1 MRINKGIESILNR
14 RSCRTYSNKKVKEN
28 VLDQIVKCGSMA
40 PSAMNKQTTSLLV
53 ITNLKMLNKLK
64 RLSITIRGNDCF
76 YGAKTMIVV
85 YGNSQEKFVIQD
97 GSCMME
103 NLMVAASALNVSSCW
118 INQLND
124 LLNTKQGMKIKEEL
138 GLQENDIVVGTCI
151 VGYNSIDKEILAKPR
166 KENHIRYIK

>member
-28 VLDQIVKCGSMA
+28 VLDQIVQCGSMA
-40 PSAMNKQTTSLLV
+40 PSAMNKQTASLLV

-103 NLMVAASALNVSSCW
+103 NLMVVVW
-118 INQLND
+118 W
-124 LLNTKQGMKIKEEL
+124 KI
-138 GLQENDIVVGTCI
+138 
-151 VGYNSIDKEILAKPR
+151 
-166 KENHIRYIK
+166 

>member
-28 VLDQIVKCGSMA
+28 VLDQIVQCGSMA
-40 PSAMNKQTTSLLV
+40 PSAMNKQTASLLV

-85 YGNSQEKFVIQD
+85 YGSSQEKFVIQD
-97 GSCMME
+97 GSCIME

-138 GLQENDIVVGTCI
+138 GLQEEDIVVGTCI
-151 VGYNSIDKEILAKPR
+151 VGYNSSDKEILSKPR